1 MLLILWFPKNPE
13 SLWIGV
19 AFYGLFN
26 GPCVGYCYDLNNRI
40 TYPSEASMAI
50 VMFGLNFG
58 ASLIPYI
65 TSLIWNR
72 GGGPRTL
79 IVMTF
84 ITMFVPLPLLHITKY
99 LSYDPKVNPNIRFR
113 YNQLPDD
120 DDDID
125 DHVHSGLL

>member
-1 MLLILWFPKNPE
+1 MLLIIWFPNNTE

-58 ASLIPYI
+58 ASLVPYI
-65 TSLIWNR
+65 TSMIWNR
-72 GGGPRTL
+72 GGGPKTL
-79 IVMTF
+79 IVVTF
-84 ITMFVPLPLLHITKY
+84 LTMFLPLPLLHITKY
-99 LSYDPKVNPNIRFR
+99 LSYEPKINPYLKFK
-113 YNQLPDD
+113 YESLPSTE
-120 DDDID
+120 IN
-125 DHVHSGLL
+125 SAESATI